1 MSAQN
6 NVVIDISERLKRARK
21 EQDKEYGVMFSENF
35 DADRSD
41 ADCPTHIEVYSGC
54 GYLAGT
60 AGLCVTINSTSTVI
74 ILTAKEAIELG
85 QALFQAA
92 CVESLP

>member
-1 MSAQN
+1 MTTEK
-6 NVVIDISERLKRARK
+6 NVVIDISHRLKRALKDRQR
-21 EQDKEYGVMFSENF
+21 EDGVMFSENF

-41 ADCPTHIEVYSGC
+41 ADCPTHIEVYSGG
-54 GYLAGT
+54 GYLAGM

-74 ILTAKEAIELG
+74 MLTSREAIELG

-92 CVESLP
+92 CSGTE